1 MKYKIE
7 NWLGYAKTQK
17 DLQKFNKF
25 AASQELQKISIR
37 EIDYCYCNKYVNNLH
52 DIYLFFSCIGCTF
65 LSLVSIWFALLTAFS
80 FYFVLLPV
88 SLIVLPTYK
97 QLKSK
102 YSEFSSSSVFALM

>member
-37 EIDYCYCNKYVNNLH
+37 EIDYCYCSKYVKETICMTF
-52 DIYLFFSCIGCTF
+52 IYF
-65 LSLVSIWFALLTAFS
+65 SLV
-80 FYFVLLPV
+80 
-88 SLIVLPTYK
+88 
-97 QLKSK
+97 
-102 YSEFSSSSVFALM
+102 